1 MTKGLFRVVRCS
13 ATYAWTIWS
22 RKISKRW
29 RSWPANPRFCI
40 TFGKCPRRPL
50 EPLKRCG
57 FERETGCTWEPWH
70 DNRMTVRRTPVSS
83 HVLGDLTWY
92 AQALTGCWGNWYSAL
107 QREGVTIPS
116 TLLGKLNTFSALAGA
131 VASFPA
137 ALKLTDA
144 GARDL
149 IILLGDVL
157 EWATVGAIAKLD
169 VSAAAT
175 TSRSTGFVV

>member
-1 MTKGLFRVVRCS
+1 VEK
-13 ATYAWTIWS
+13 
-22 RKISKRW
+22 
-29 RSWPANPRFCI
+29 
-40 TFGKCPRRPL
+40 
-50 EPLKRCG
+50 
-57 FERETGCTWEPWH
+57 TGCIWPRWH
-70 DNRMTVRRTPVSS
+70 DNRTVVRRTRVSL
-83 HVLGDLTWY
+83 HALGGLTWH
-92 AQALTGCWGNWYSAL
+92 AQTLTGAGFWYSAL

-175 TSRSTGFVV
+175 TSRTGFVV

>member
-1 MTKGLFRVVRCS
+1 MNAC
-13 ATYAWTIWS
+13 WS
-22 RKISKRW
+22 R
-29 RSWPANPRFCI
+29 
-40 TFGKCPRRPL
+40 
-50 EPLKRCG
+50 
-57 FERETGCTWEPWH
+57 
-70 DNRMTVRRTPVSS
+70 
-83 HVLGDLTWY
+83 VLGGLTWHG
-92 AQALTGCWGNWYSAL
+92 QALTGCWGNWYSAL
-107 QREGVTIPS
+107 QREGVSIPS

-131 VASFPA
+131 VVSFPA

-157 EWATVGAIAKLD
+157 EWATFGAIAKVD